1 MTAKVEIYGTSNCRK
16 CVDVRGL
23 LDRYGIEYVDH
34 LIDLMPLEKDE
45 MFRRCGLKYYPQI
58 FVDGEHIGGEEEL
71 MTLEADGRL
80 QKLLGVPSDQI
91 PTADTC
97 SSGR

>member
-16 CVDVRGL
+16 CVDVRAL
-23 LDRYGIEYVDH
+23 LDRYGIDYVDH

-45 MFRRCGLKYYPQI
+45 MFRRTGLKYYHQI
-58 FVDGEHIGGEEEL
+58 FINDEHIGGEKEL

-80 QKLLGVPSDQI
+80 KKLLGV
-91 PTADTC
+91 
-97 SSGR
+97 